1 VETIKRASTIIILT
15 LFLAGPFIVPELGY
29 SSAANLHESLGSAV
43 PNSTNSLLTGLS
55 TDRTFRVA
63 IYNETNG
70 TKPVYAGAGSF
81 FNNNHTFTFDILQ
94 AAGYEV
100 TYITATDILEHQL
113 TTASFDVLVLDG
125 NYPRE
130 SIVND
135 IKEFW
140 LAGGGILSI
149 TSSCRY
155 LAYAGILPE
164 ETGGVSDGAGVY
176 WGTSPYDDANL
187 TVRNPI
193 TQAYPSGG
201 QILDE
206 VPTYTGSSAEYYYWN
221 KMMTTSIAADLTKIA
236 VATYNGTLALAL
248 SLDPSAGGGRVLQ
261 VGIPTWYPFLTQY
274 LSDWAAIIS
283 DSVGWL
289 APMPKARIA
298 FDLSH
303 MPFYG
308 IDPWDSL
315 ANESPH
321 YALWR
326 DLIVAEGY
334 TVDKFYPSTEG
345 NLTANRLA
353 AYDIFVEVLPA
364 INFTTPEVEAVQ
376 TWVANG
382 HGLLAMG
389 DHPGLKGNGNIN
401 HLMMS
406 LPLNINK
413 TTYGVGPY
421 DVANQNHP
429 TTEHVTAVNFAT
441 PGLVDY
447 SDGVVPLVGSAVDQ
461 TIVAAYQYMDGRIVL
476 IADIDWMIDAILL
489 TDNNQQFS
497 SNVIDWLSVGNGD
510 VLIYVDSPFAAN
522 FFKTP
527 LALALNQLG
536 LHFYLTSNSTYTNIS
551 LWYQEWSLVVIAES
565 NYDVSSIYSSL
576 KQYID
581 QGGRVLMEAWN
592 LDAYPN
598 SPLWA
603 TLGAKFVQDWQWH
616 APVYIW
622 QSENP
627 IFNVP
632 VHYNASTLNMTA
644 FADEGDRVRVFD
656 NATALAGNSTVPSE
670 NGSAI
675 VLRNDGQTLLNTFTI
690 DGLLGDADD
699 SAYLDAFEIW
709 MNEVAFMLGPSID
722 SPSDIAYEAGSTG
735 HTITWSPNS
744 GTPATFEVDVNGT
757 MEQSG
762 PWDGSSVTYSVDG
775 LDPGTY
781 FVRLT
786 VLDTRGE
793 QAQDTVLVTV
803 QDTTLP
809 TLVGPA
815 DFTTSGTVK
824 VRWNASDLYPAS
836 WKLFVNGTQK
846 DSGTWTG
853 NHVDVSVS
861 SLDPGVYNFTLS
873 VTDESGNTATDTVIV
888 TVTAAGLFG
897 FDTTT
902 VIVIGLGLLLLIIII
917 AAVLSRRKSSKKPA
931 PKPKKK

>member
-1 VETIKRASTIIILT
+1 MPGIGISPAARLQESSSSTLQSESNNIPTSLSVDR
-15 LFLAGPFIVPELGY
+15 VP
-29 SSAANLHESLGSAV
+29 
-43 PNSTNSLLTGLS
+43 
-55 TDRTFRVA
+55 RVA
-63 IYNETNG
+63 IYDEANSTN
-70 TKPVYAGAGSF
+70 PVYVSGVF
-81 FNNNHTFTFDILQ
+81 FNNNHTFVVNLLE
-94 AAGYEV
+94 AAGYDV
-100 TYITATDILEHQL
+100 SLITSADILNHQLITAN
-113 TTASFDVLVLDG
+113 FDVFVLDS
-125 NYPRE
+125 NFPRE
-130 SIVND
+130 NIINNV
-135 IKEFW
+135 KEFY
-140 LAGGGILSI
+140 LGGGGILSL
-149 TSSCRY
+149 SAGNMY
-155 LAYAGILPE
+155 LAYSGILPR
-164 ETGGVSDGAGVY
+164 ETEGISNGKGVY
-176 WGTSPYDDANL
+176 WKNSAYDNSSL
-187 TVRNPI
+187 TIRNPI
-193 TQAYPSGG
+193 TQSYPSGG
-201 QILDE
+201 QILDQY
-206 VPTYTGSSAEYYYWN
+206 PGGFGISSESYSWTN
-221 KMMTTSIAADLTKIA
+221 LTSTSIFGDLTKLA
-236 VATYNGTLALAL
+236 VSSSNSDLVRAI
-248 SLDPSAGGGRVLQ
+248 SLNPSTEGGKVVQIGL
-261 VGIPTWYPFLTQY
+261 PTWYTFYVSY
-274 LSDWAAIIS
+274 LSNWGPLLV
-283 DSVGWL
+283 DSVAWL
-289 APMPKARIA
+289 APKPKARIA

-326 DLIVAEGY
+326 NFLVAEGY
-334 TVDKFYPSTEG
+334 TADKYYPSTEG

-382 HGLLAMG
+382 HGLFAMG

-413 TTYGVGPY
+413 TEYGVGPY
-421 DVANQNHP
+421 DVVNQNHP

-447 SDGVVPLVGSAVDQ
+447 SDGAVPLVGSAVDQ

-476 IADIDWMIDAILL
+476 TADIDWMIDAILL

-510 VLIYVDSPFAAN
+510 VLIYVDSPFASN
-522 FFKTP
+522 LFKTP
-527 LALALNQLG
+527 LPLALNQLG
-536 LHFYLTSNSTYTNIS
+536 LHFYLTSNSTYANIS
-551 LWYQEWSLVVIAES
+551 LWYQQWSLVVIAES
-565 NYDVSSIYSSL
+565 DFDVSSIYSSL
-576 KQYID
+576 KEYID

-603 TLGAKFVQDWQWH
+603 TLGAEFIHDWQH
-616 APVYIW
+616 AAPVYIW
-622 QSENP
+622 QPGNP

-644 FADEGDRVRVFD
+644 FVDQGDRVRAFD
-656 NATALAGNSTVPSE
+656 NATALAGNSTTSSE

-675 VLRNDGQTLLNTFTI
+675 VLRNDGQTLLNTFII
-690 DGLLGDADD
+690 DGLLGDADN
-699 SAYLDAFEIW
+699 SAYVDAFEIW
-709 MNEVAFMLGPSID
+709 INEVAFMMRPETN
-722 SPSDIAYEAGSTG
+722 SPPDITYEAGSTG
-735 HTITWSPNS
+735 HAITW
-744 GTPATFEVDVNGT
+744 TPTSRIPVTYEVNINGT
-757 MEQSG
+757 VEQSG
-762 PWDGSSVTYSVDG
+762 PWNGSSVVYSVDG

-781 FVRLT
+781 AVRLT
-786 VLDTRGE
+786 VRDGLGE
-793 QAQDTVLVTV
+793 VSQDTVIVTV
-803 QDTTLP
+803 QDTTAP

-836 WKLFVNGTQK
+836 WKLHVNGTQR